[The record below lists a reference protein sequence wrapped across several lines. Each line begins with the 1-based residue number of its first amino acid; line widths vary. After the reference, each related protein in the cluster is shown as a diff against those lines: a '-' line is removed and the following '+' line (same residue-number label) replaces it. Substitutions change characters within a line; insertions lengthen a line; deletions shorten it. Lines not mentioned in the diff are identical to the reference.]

1 MPLQKGGR
9 HHRASNE
16 NYIITSCRCY
26 YQRGGRT
33 MMVFPCYHHRSKE
46 GEPWPAKPAVIIHS
60 SSTNICLLRFRSY
73 RKKGERWLFPA
84 AIVRRKWTLQ
94 VIPASICKAVSGI
107 TTNIQKRLSGCFW
120 KDERSYFPLPSFL
133 RKPTKKSIPAD
144 VRMDTLRVK
153 IDTRYLPITR
163 RSNSSKNRQ
172 FSWLCFIACPVFPI
186 PQWLSSDLLGITVA
200 GPCRH
205 RTDLSY

>member
-1 MPLQKGGR
+1 
-9 HHRASNE
+9 
-16 NYIITSCRCY
+16 
-26 YQRGGRT
+26 

-46 GEPWPAKPAVIIHS
+46 GEPWPAGPAVIIHS

-73 RKKGERWLFPA
+73 RKKGERWLFPV

-153 IDTRYLPITR
+153 INTRYLPITR

-172 FSWLCFIACPVFPI
+172 FSWLCVIACPVFPI
-186 PQWLSSDLLGITVA
+186 SQWHHQTCSALQWRDRVGIA
-200 GPCRH
+200 PIFPIKP
-205 RTDLSY
+205 L

>member
-1 MPLQKGGR
+1 
-9 HHRASNE
+9 
-16 NYIITSCRCY
+16 
-26 YQRGGRT
+26 

-46 GEPWPAKPAVIIHS
+46 GEPWPAGPAVIIHS

-107 TTNIQKRLSGCFW
+107 TTNIQKRLLGCSW

-133 RKPTKKSIPAD
+133 REPTKKSIPAD

-153 IDTRYLPITR
+153 INTRYLPITR

-200 GPCRH
+200 GPCRYL
-205 RTDLSY
+205 TGLPY

>member
-1 MPLQKGGR
+1 
-9 HHRASNE
+9 
-16 NYIITSCRCY
+16 
-26 YQRGGRT
+26 

-107 TTNIQKRLSGCFW
+107 TTNIQKRLSGCSW
-120 KDERSYFPLPSFL
+120 KDEDRISLYHRSWENLQKNPSL
-133 RKPTKKSIPAD
+133 LMYGWILCALKSIHATSPSLAGQTVVKTGSSPD
-144 VRMDTLRVK
+144 SASSLVRSSQFLSDFHQTCSALQWRDRVG
-153 IDTRYLPITR
+153 IAPI
-163 RSNSSKNRQ
+163 
-172 FSWLCFIACPVFPI
+172 FPI
-186 PQWLSSDLLGITVA
+186 KPLQAPAFPIRLS
-200 GPCRH
+200 
-205 RTDLSY
+205 

>member
-1 MPLQKGGR
+1 
-9 HHRASNE
+9 
-16 NYIITSCRCY
+16 
-26 YQRGGRT
+26 

-107 TTNIQKRLSGCFW
+107 TTNIQKRLSGCSW

-133 RKPTKKSIPAD
+133 REPTKNPSLLMYGWILCALKSIHATSPSLAGQTVVKTGSSPD
-144 VRMDTLRVK
+144 SASSLVRSSQFLSDFHQTCSALQWRDRVG
-153 IDTRYLPITR
+153 IAPIFPI
-163 RSNSSKNRQ
+163 KPLQ
-172 FSWLCFIACPVFPI
+172 APVFLFGCPN
-186 PQWLSSDLLGITVA
+186 DIT
-200 GPCRH
+200 
-205 RTDLSY
+205 L

>member
-1 MPLQKGGR
+1 
-9 HHRASNE
+9 
-16 NYIITSCRCY
+16 
-26 YQRGGRT
+26 

-107 TTNIQKRLSGCFW
+107 TTNIQKRLSGCSW

-133 RKPTKKSIPAD
+133 REPTKKSIPAD

-153 IDTRYLPITR
+153 INTRYLPITR
-163 RSNSSKNRQ
+163 RSNSSKTGSSPDSASSLVRSSQ
-172 FSWLCFIACPVFPI
+172 FLSDFHQTCSALQWRDRAGISPVFPI
-186 PQWLSSDLLGITVA
+186 KPLQAPVPYYAVSPLPNRL
-200 GPCRH
+200 RQ
-205 RTDLSY
+205 